1 MSAPRPGLVKYCAK
15 KFDIA
20 QNPTVTASHVGD
32 MTELLTVGLAEVD
45 SVDSATSFTS
55 LLFLVSLDNPKKRDL
70 ACCTEAEVEA
80 RAINPDPEDH
90 MHRAVE
96 LLLEHGASPTL
107 RSAQGESAVDVARRR
122 GHRTLL
128 YVLER
133 AAAVGYG
140 GFEAERAIYRLEK
153 RMMESECQRVMERAQ
168 VLFGQAARGSEGMV
182 VGMWKR

>member
-96 LLLEHGASPTL
+96 LP
-107 RSAQGESAVDVARRR
+107 QAVVARVR
-122 GHRTLL
+122 GGAVHEMVREVGLRHLL
-128 YVLER
+128 L
-133 AAAVGYG
+133 A
-140 GFEAERAIYRLEK
+140 
-153 RMMESECQRVMERAQ
+153 
-168 VLFGQAARGSEGMV
+168 
-182 VGMWKR
+182 